1 MAVGAKSL
9 DQLQTLEV
17 RNPKN
22 YYMPTGQPTGHG
34 TKELSCIF
42 FQNQWEVVDST
53 YLIGTDDFLL

>member
-22 YYMPTGQPTGHG
+22 YYMPTGHG
-34 TKELSCIF
+34 TKEPSCIF
-42 FQNQWEVVDST
+42 FQNQWEVDDST